1 MAPGRTSGDA
11 VRLLV
16 FGRTVPTMFFLWLAY
31 PQALRLISMARLLP
45 KPVTAPALV
54 NGPLPVALYLGFCVI
69 PVFRYVGRP
78 LPRARDDR
86 LAPRALAL
94 VGTFMVLIVGAL
106 PRGHTLYAPPSW
118 VHGLSSGL
126 SLLAFVVIIAA
137 LLFLRR
143 SLSIIPE
150 ARRLVVGGP
159 YHVIRHPLYAA
170 EILAMLAFAM
180 VNPTVSVVLI
190 LAPFIATQLLRSHYE
205 EGLLMRVFP
214 VYRAYASHT
223 RRLIPFAW

>member
-1 MAPGRTSGDA
+1 MSGAA

-16 FGRTVPTMFFLWLAY
+16 FGRTVPAMFFLWLAY
-31 PQALRLISMARLLP
+31 LQALRLISVARLLP

-54 NGPLPVALYLGFCVI
+54 NGPLPVALYLAFCVI
-69 PVFRYVGRP
+69 PVFIYIGRP
-78 LPRARDDR
+78 VPRERDGR

-94 VGTFMVLIVGAL
+94 VGTLMVVVVGTL
-106 PRGHTLYAPPSW
+106 PHGHLLYSPPSW
-118 VHGLSSGL
+118 IHGLSSAL
-126 SLLAFVVIIAA
+126 SLLAFVVIISA

-180 VNPTVSVVLI
+180 VDPTVTVVAV
-190 LAPFIATQLLRSHYE
+190 LAPFIATQLLRSRYE
-205 EGLLMRVFP
+205 EGLLLRVFP
-214 VYRAYASHT
+214 SYRAYASHT
-223 RRLIPFAW
+223 RRLIPFVW